1 MLSLVSLLV
10 AGLGVVLA
18 QDTSGSS
25 GSGGAAS
32 TGSGGGGGSSS
43 GGSKGPNKTPY
54 LIAHAVLVSVAF
66 LILLPL
72 GALLPRYLRTVTPRW
87 VRLHWW
93 MQFGLGMCATLG

>member
-43 GGSKGPNKTPY
+43 KGPNKTRY

-93 MQFGLGMCATLG
+93 MQFGLGMYATLR